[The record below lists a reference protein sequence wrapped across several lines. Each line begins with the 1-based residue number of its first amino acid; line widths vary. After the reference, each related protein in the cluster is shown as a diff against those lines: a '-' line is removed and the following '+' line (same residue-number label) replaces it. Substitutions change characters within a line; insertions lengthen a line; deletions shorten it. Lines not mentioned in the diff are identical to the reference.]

1 VRTQQ
6 AYLKGSTLALVTIA
20 LALGN
25 FMEVLDTTIANVSV
39 PHIAGDLGV
48 SPTQGTWVITSYAV
62 ANAISVLLSGWL
74 AQRFGQVR
82 MFVTA
87 VLLFT
92 LASWLCGAAPN
103 FAVLLAFR
111 VMQGGV
117 SGLMVPLSQTLL
129 LSSYPREK
137 QGIALA
143 IWGMTVVVAPVIGPI
158 LGGWTTDNIGWPW
171 IFYINVP
178 VGLTVALLA
187 HQLLTGR
194 ETETRQ
200 VPVDAVGLV
209 LIVVWVGALQILLD
223 KGNELDWFGSPVI
236 FGLAVVALLG
246 LALFVVWE
254 LTEAHPIVD
263 LRLFKIRNFRAG
275 TMAVSLGYSIFFGNV
290 VLLPLWLQT
299 QMGYTSTW
307 AGLVVAPYGVLA
319 FLLSPAVGRNLGRV
333 DPRLFA
339 TAAFLIFAVSSFCRA
354 DFAPNADYW
363 TLALPQ
369 LLQGAGI
376 AMYFAPLISIALG
389 SLSPDRM
396 AFGSGLVNFCRITAG
411 SFGASLATTFWQRR
425 EAVHHNQLVEGIT
438 NYTPQITQAVA
449 QLDHAGMTNGQS
461 LAHINGMLTQQ
472 TTLLA
477 ANDVF
482 WISGWLFVLLILS
495 VWLARKP
502 FGAGPVVAH

>member
-1 VRTQQ
+1 VQTQQ

-187 HQLLTGR
+187 HQLLAGR

-502 FGAGPVVAH
+502 FGAGPVMAH

>member
-187 HQLLTGR
+187 HQLLAGR

-354 DFAPNADYW
+354 DFAPNAGYW

-502 FGAGPVVAH
+502 FGAGPVMAH